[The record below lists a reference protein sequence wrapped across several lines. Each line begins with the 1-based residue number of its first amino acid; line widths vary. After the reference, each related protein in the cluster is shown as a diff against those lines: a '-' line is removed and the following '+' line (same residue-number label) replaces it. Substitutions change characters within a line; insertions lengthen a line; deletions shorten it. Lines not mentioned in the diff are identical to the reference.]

1 MAARIRSVLER
12 RSSFGMP
19 SCTLLWVGTREAGS
33 KRGLIVGEDEV
44 TAGACFMGNC
54 SRLTISH
61 LEHIRDR
68 RKDAAL
74 DVECLI
80 IVRVGIVSF

>member
-1 MAARIRSVLER
+1 M
-12 RSSFGMP
+12 
-19 SCTLLWVGTREAGS
+19 
-33 KRGLIVGEDEV
+33 EDEV

-54 SRLTISH
+54 LRLTISR
-61 LEHIRDR
+61 LGHIRGG